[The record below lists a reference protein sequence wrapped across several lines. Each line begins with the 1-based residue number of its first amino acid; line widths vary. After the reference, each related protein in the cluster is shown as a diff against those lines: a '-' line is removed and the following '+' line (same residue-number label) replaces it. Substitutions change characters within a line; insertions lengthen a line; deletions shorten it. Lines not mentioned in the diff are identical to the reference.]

1 MLDKGL
7 GIRHNTNDEQQV
19 ETPVRTRGTG
29 NGGPGASQ
37 FSTRFLKEEP
47 EIRSISVV
55 VPLLNEAES
64 LPQLYHELVE
74 TLDQI
79 ALPFELIFVDDG
91 STDGSGR
98 LLRALFAED
107 DRVQVIQF
115 RRNFGKSS
123 ALTAGFDA
131 ASGDVVITLDADL
144 QDMPAEIPRLL
155 AELQDGADLA
165 SGWKYPRHDPLS
177 KRLPSALFNSVVRLT
192 TGVRLHDFNCGYKAY
207 RSEVLAEIHLYGELH
222 RYIPVLAHFRGF
234 RVTETKV
241 QHRARRFGRSKFGAS
256 RFTRGFF
263 DLITVL
269 FLTQYTRR
277 PLHFF
282 GWIGLTTLV
291 AGFAINAYLAVLWFL
306 GQGIGTRPLLT
317 FGVLLMIIG
326 AQFGLFGLL
335 AEMITST
342 SPQRDYAVR
351 RHLFRTPLNARYIHH
366 DDLR

>member
-1 MLDKGL
+1 MDKGL
-7 GIRHNTNDEQQV
+7 GIRHNTNVEQQV
-19 ETPVRTRGTG
+19 ETPVRTRGRG
-29 NGGPGASQ
+29 NGRPAAGT
-37 FSTRFLKEEP
+37 FSHHILNEEP
-47 EIRSISVV
+47 EIRSISVI
-55 VPLLNEAES
+55 VPLLNEVES

-74 TLDQI
+74 TLEHV

-98 LLRALFAED
+98 VLRALFAED

-123 ALTAGFDA
+123 ALMAGFEA
-131 ASGDVVITLDADL
+131 AAGDVVITMDADL
-144 QDMPAEIPRLL
+144 QDIPAEIPRLL
-155 AELQDGADLA
+155 AELQDGADLV

-177 KRLPSALFNSVVRLT
+177 KRLPSSFFNSVVRRT
-192 TGVRLHDFNCGYKAY
+192 TGVRLHDFNCGFKAY
-207 RSEVLAEIHLYGELH
+207 RSDVLAEIHLYGELH

-241 QHRARRFGRSKFGAS
+241 QHRARRYGRSKFGAS

-282 GWIGLTTLV
+282 GWIGLVTLV
-291 AGFAINAYLAVLWFL
+291 VGFGINAYLAVLWFL

-342 SPQRDYAVR
+342 SRQRDYAVR
-351 RHLFRTPLNARYIHH
+351 RHLSRVPFDARYTHH

>member
-1 MLDKGL
+1 MDEGL
-7 GIRHNTNDEQQV
+7 GIRQNTNDEQQV
-19 ETPVRTRGTG
+19 ETPVKIRGRG
-29 NGGPGASQ
+29 NGRPDAGT
-37 FSTRFLKEEP
+37 FSRHLLNEEP

-74 TLDQI
+74 TLEQI

-98 LLRALFAED
+98 VLRALFAED

-123 ALTAGFDA
+123 ALVAGFEA
-131 ASGDVVITLDADL
+131 ASGDVVITMDADL
-144 QDMPAEIPRLL
+144 QDIPAEIPRLL
-155 AELQDGADLA
+155 AELHDGADLV

-177 KRLPSALFNSVVRLT
+177 KRLPSSFFNSVVRRT
-192 TGVRLHDFNCGYKAY
+192 TGVRLHDFNCGFKAY
-207 RSEVLAEIHLYGELH
+207 RSDVLAEIHLYGELH

-241 QHRARRFGRSKFGAS
+241 QHRARRYGRSKFGAS
-256 RFTRGFF
+256 RFARGFF

-282 GWIGLTTLV
+282 GWIGLVTLV
-291 AGFAINAYLAVLWFL
+291 VGFGINAYLAVLWFL

-342 SPQRDYAVR
+342 SRQRDYAVR
-351 RHLFRTPLNARYIHH
+351 RHLSRVPFDARYTHH

>member
-1 MLDKGL
+1 M
-7 GIRHNTNDEQQV
+7 GIGDDRDDEQPV
-19 ETPVRTRGTG
+19 GTSVRTRPTG
-29 NGGPGASQ
+29 NGGPDDIR
-37 FSTRFLKEEP
+37 FSSRFLREEP
-47 EIRSISVV
+47 AIRSISVV
-55 VPLLNEAES
+55 VPLLDEAES
-64 LPQLYHELVE
+64 LPQLYLELVE
-74 TLDQI
+74 TLDQV
-79 ALPFELIFVDDG
+79 ALPYEIIFIDDG
-91 STDGSGR
+91 STDGSSR
-98 LLRALFAED
+98 ILRALFAED
-107 DRVQVIQF
+107 ARVQVIQF

-123 ALTAGFDA
+123 ALTAGFEA
-131 ASGDVVITLDADL
+131 ASGDAVITLDADL

-155 AELQDGADLA
+155 AELRDGSDLV

-177 KRLPSALFNSVVRLT
+177 KRLPSSLFNSVVRMT
-192 TGVRLHDFNCGYKAY
+192 TGVRLHDFNCGFKAY

-234 RVTETKV
+234 RVTEAKV
-241 QHRARRFGRSKFGAS
+241 QHRARRHGRSKFGAS

-282 GWIGLTTLV
+282 GWIGLTTLIG
-291 AGFAINAYLAVLWFL
+291 GFAINAYLAVLWFL

-342 SPQRDYAVR
+342 SSRRDYAVR
-351 RHLFRTPLNARYIHH
+351 RHFSRAPLDASYTHH